1 MTGGAGANPSA
12 GQLADAIRAT
22 SSRQVVVLP
31 NNPNV
36 RLAAKQAGDL
46 VPEVK
51 VEVVP
56 TRNAA
61 EGIAAMFAFS
71 AEAPLKKTA
80 REMTAVSRRVQTL
93 QVTAAVRDARIGRH
107 KVKRDEFIVLGP
119 DDGLV
124 AFDRDRTTAVIAAVQ
139 KLKPGFELLTIYRG
153 EGVNFATAE
162 HLREALLTELADIEV
177 ELIDGGQPHYD
188 FLIAAE

>member
-1 MTGGAGANPSA
+1 
-12 GQLADAIRAT
+12 
-22 SSRQVVVLP
+22 
-31 NNPNV
+31 
-36 RLAAKQAGDL
+36 
-46 VPEVK
+46 
-51 VEVVP
+51 
-56 TRNAA
+56 
-61 EGIAAMFAFS
+61 
-71 AEAPLKKTA
+71 
-80 REMTAVSRRVQTL
+80 MTAASRRVQTL